1 MTAALIAL
9 GASAAA
15 LVVVAIVAIGSRR
28 SRRASE
34 ERLSHALGEIGGRM
48 DVLARDLSGAL
59 DRVAEEGKRART
71 LGELAFSIDLDD
83 VLARTV
89 EAAGELPGVD
99 ASIVR
104 TTGPDGGAYVAAL
117 GVPLD
122 EAEAQ
127 SVPGPPDG
135 GTVRAVGISYHYGSA
150 IEPADALRSGLA
162 VPLRAEGETVG
173 FLAVYSKDEEAP
185 VDADAFEALELIAEH
200 AGPAIENARRFRDAK
215 QLADDDSLTGLRNRR
230 TFYDTLAREVAR
242 AQRHEQRLAVLLVDL
257 DDFKALNER
266 IGHLSGDAVVAEVA
280 ERVRESVRPTDIAC
294 RIGGDEFAVILPE
307 SSRLEA
313 EGLFAR
319 IQASLRRTPPTH
331 APGLAVSGGIADLA
345 AEDDAI
351 SLFERA
357 DSALF
362 RAKDAGKGTAA

>member
-15 LVVVAIVAIGSRR
+15 LLVIGLITLNGRR
-28 SRRASE
+28 TRRQSE
-34 ERLSHALGEIGGRM
+34 ERISRALGEIGGRM
-48 DVLARDLSGAL
+48 DVLARDLSVAL

-71 LGELAFSIDLDD
+71 LGELTFSIDLDD

-89 EAAGELPGVD
+89 EAAAVLPGVT

-104 TTGPDGGAYVAAL
+104 ATGPDGAAYVAAL
-117 GVPLD
+117 GVHVD
-122 EAEAQ
+122 AAEAQ
-127 SVPGPPDG
+127 TITGPPDG
-135 GTVRAVGISYHYGSA
+135 SAVRAVGISYHYAAGL
-150 IEPADALRSGLA
+150 EPAKALRSGLA
-162 VPLRAEGETVG
+162 VPLQSEGETIG
-173 FLAVYSKDEEAP
+173 FLAVYSKEDDAP
-185 VDADAFEALELIAEH
+185 VDADTFETLELIAEH

-215 QLADDDSLTGLRNRR
+215 QLADEDALTGLQNRR

-242 AQRHEQRLAVLLVDL
+242 AQRHGQQLALVLVDL
-257 DDFKALNER
+257 DDFKDLNER
-266 IGHLSGDAVVAEVA
+266 IGHLAGDAVLAEVA
-280 ERVRESVRPTDIAC
+280 ERVREALRPADIAC
-294 RIGGDEFAVILPE
+294 RVGGDEFAVILPD
-307 SSRLEA
+307 STRLEA

-331 APGLAVSGGIADLA
+331 APGIAVSGGIADLGPD
-345 AEDDAI
+345 DDAI